1 MGEAANQDLD
11 RADFERVV
19 AVLER
24 EQEAMKLTRG
34 QRISYRLY
42 TIFIFCFILCL
53 FGAIISAI
61 FLKDNEPTRADKLL
75 IVCIVLGLLCLV
87 GGVVSLLLN
96 LPLMYK
102 IIRQQI
108 TIRRMGFSEASSAL
122 WKAQRHAQRWRV
134 VLRRVGLGVGV
145 LAFATGVAIAFAGIG
160 KKGGGWSALGLGV
173 LFLIMYALS
182 RGKAWLDM
190 MSAQGTNAEKLKDA
204 LLSLRKNEGGADA
217 ASIAVPSDAIRE
229 FSRIESEQIARSR
242 VNAIA
247 DSVNASKAEF
257 SILSSN
263 DVRKMKAELTPDDR
277 LKVEEAFDALMLQ
290 PRPSD
295 ARADTAAGVLRR
307 KVEGTDIELV
317 YAVDD
322 VARQLKLVSLLRP
335 SEVGSAA
342 HA

>member
-1 MGEAANQDLD
+1 MGEVANQELD

-61 FLKDNEPTRADKLL
+61 FLKDNEPSRADKLL
-75 IVCIVLGLLCLV
+75 VVCIVLAMICLV

-96 LPLMYK
+96 LPLLYK
-102 IIRQQI
+102 IVRQRMA
-108 TIRRMGFSEASSAL
+108 IRRMGFSEASSAL
-122 WKAQRHAQRWRV
+122 WKAQRHTQRWRV
-134 VLRRVGLGVGV
+134 ILRRVGLAVAI
-145 LAFATGVAIAFAGIG
+145 LAFAVGVAIAFAGIG
-160 KKGGGWSALGLGV
+160 KKGGSWSALGLGV
-173 LFLIMYALS
+173 LFVMMYALS

-190 MSAQGTNAEKLKDA
+190 MSAQGTDAEKLKDA
-204 LLSLRKNEGGADA
+204 LLSLRKQEGGADA

-247 DSVNASKAEF
+247 DSANASKVEF

-290 PRPSD
+290 PKPLD
-295 ARADTAAGVLRR
+295 AKPDAATGFLRL
-307 KVEGTDIELV
+307 KVNGTELELV

-322 VARQLKLVSLLRP
+322 TARQLKVVSLGQ

>member
-1 MGEAANQDLD
+1 MGEVANQELD

-42 TIFIFCFILCL
+42 TVFIFCFILCL

-61 FLKDNEPTRADKLL
+61 FLKDNEPGRADKLL
-75 IVCIVLGLLCLV
+75 IACVVLGMICLV
-87 GGVVSLLLN
+87 GGAVSLLLN
-96 LPLMYK
+96 LPLIYK
-102 IIRQQI
+102 IIRQ
-108 TIRRMGFSEASSAL
+108 RMLIHRVGLSGASSAL
-122 WKAQRHAQRWRV
+122 WKAQRHTQRWRV
-134 VLRRVGLGVGV
+134 ILRRVGLGVAI
-145 LAFATGVAIAFAGIG
+145 LAFVTGVAIAYAGVG
-160 KKGGGWSALGLGV
+160 KKGGSWSALGLGV
-173 LFLIMYALS
+173 LFLMTYALS

-190 MSAQGTNAEKLKDA
+190 MSVQA
-204 LLSLRKNEGGADA
+204 ADA
-217 ASIAVPSDAIRE
+217 AKLKEVMLNLRKQEGNVGAATIVVPSEAILE

-263 DVRKMKAELTPDDR
+263 DVRRMKAELSPEDR

-295 ARADTAAGVLRR
+295 AQADTATGLLRR
-307 KVEGTDIELV
+307 KVEGTELELV

-322 VARQLKLVSLLRP
+322 AARQLKLVSLLRP

>member
-1 MGEAANQDLD
+1 MGEVANQELD
-11 RADFERVV
+11 RADLDRVV

-53 FGAIISAI
+53 FGAIVSAI
-61 FLKDNEPTRADKLL
+61 LLKDNQPGKADKALL
-75 IVCIVLGLLCLV
+75 FCVALGMICLV
-87 GGVVSLLLN
+87 GGFVSLLLN
-96 LPLMYK
+96 LPLLYK
-102 IIRQQI
+102 IIRQRVLI
-108 TIRRMGFSEASSAL
+108 HRMGLSGASSAL
-122 WKAQRHAQRWRV
+122 WKAQRHTQRWRV
-134 VLRRVGLGVGV
+134 ILRRVGLGVSI
-145 LAFATGVAIAFAGIG
+145 LAFVTGVAIGFAGVG
-160 KKGGGWSALGLGV
+160 KKGGSWSALGLGV
-173 LFLIMYALS
+173 LFLMTYALS

-190 MSAQGTNAEKLKDA
+190 MSAQAADAGKLKEVM
-204 LLSLRKNEGGADA
+204 LNLKKQEGGAA
-217 ASIAVPSDAIRE
+217 GIVVPSEAILE

-247 DSVNASKAEF
+247 DSLNVSKAEF

-263 DVRKMKAELTPDDR
+263 DVRKMKAELSPEDR
-277 LKVEEAFDALMLQ
+277 LKVKQASHALMLQ

-295 ARADTAAGVLRR
+295 AQLDSATGLLRR
-307 KVEGTDIELV
+307 KVEGTALELA
-317 YAVDD
+317 YTVDD
-322 VARQLKLVSLLRP
+322 AARQLRLVSLLRP